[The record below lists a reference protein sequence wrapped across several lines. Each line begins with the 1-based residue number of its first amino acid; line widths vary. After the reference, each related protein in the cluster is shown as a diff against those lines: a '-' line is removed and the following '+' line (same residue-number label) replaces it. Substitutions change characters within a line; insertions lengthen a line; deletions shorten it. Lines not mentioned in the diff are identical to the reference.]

1 MKNKLVLLSG
11 VILIFV
17 LGAIFSTK
25 FFPKKEIHYHAGF
38 KVFVDG
44 KLQDFSS
51 AKYMSIKLCGGDEK
65 EHKEDEQLEKAHLH
79 DGVGDVV
86 HVEAE
91 GAKWLDL
98 FKNIRFNIDPAKPI
112 EAYVNGEKVTNILNY
127 PIKQYDSVVIL
138 MGKNINT
145 KAYLNQSVKKEYIK
159 KVEKESESC

>member
-17 LGAIFSTK
+17 LGTIFSGK
-25 FFPKKEIHYHAGF
+25 FFSKREVHYHAGF
-38 KVFVDG
+38 KLFIDG

-51 AKYMSIKLCGGDEK
+51 AKYMSVKLCVGDEK

-91 GAKWLDL
+91 EAKWKDL
-98 FKNIRFNIDPAKPI
+98 FMNISYKINPGKQITGF
-112 EAYVNGEKVTNILNY
+112 VNGKKVENILDHS
-127 PIKQYDSVVIL
+127 IKSYDSVVI
-138 MGKNINT
+138 
-145 KAYLNQSVKKEYIK
+145 
-159 KVEKESESC
+159 